1 MRDPSCSRPLRD
13 HRQHP
18 PQLLHHSR
26 ELVVR
31 PRDRPSRRDGRGR
44 RSAHL
49 MRRLGVQSSMRCLAS
64 GLENRRELRG
74 PVGSN
79 PTPTA
84 SPARRRWD
92 RRSTAFLGT
101 TIDLSSRAASLD
113 ATPALAAF
121 VQVTARQA
129 SRTAVPLLAAQQY
142 RHHRH
147 PQQPKSPVISPH
159 VARTRSRSSHPAWS
173 HRRPSSRPPDPFE
186 RSSTS
191 IGTYRSFG
199 AFGPPTS

>member
-1 MRDPSCSRPLRD
+1 MREPSCSRPLRD
-13 HRQHP
+13 PRQHP
-18 PQLLHHSR
+18 PQFLHRCR

-31 PRDRPSRRDGRGR
+31 PRDRPSRRDVRGR

-49 MRRLGVQSSMRCLAS
+49 VRRLGVQSSMRCLAS
-64 GLENRRELRG
+64 GLENRRELGG

-79 PTPTA
+79 LAPTA

-101 TIDLSSRAASLD
+101 TIDVSARAASLD
-113 ATPALAAF
+113 ATTASAAF
-121 VQVTARQA
+121 VQVTARQG
-129 SRTAVPLLAAQQY
+129 SRTTVTLLAAQQY
-142 RHHRH
+142 RH
-147 PQQPKSPVISPH
+147 PPQPKSPVISPH